1 MTPRFELLVFDW
13 DGTLM
18 DSTPHIALS
27 IQAACRDLGLPVPTF
42 EQASHII
49 GLGLQDAMR
58 WLLPDLGPADY
69 PRLVERYRV
78 HFLAGDR
85 QVALFSGVREG
96 LTRLAEQGYLLAVA
110 TGKSRQ
116 GLDRALGESGLVG
129 TFHAS
134 RCADEG
140 FPKPHPDMLQVL
152 MDPFGIAPERTLM
165 IGDTTHDVEMA
176 RNAGVTALA
185 VTYGAHDADKLRA
198 AGPSALVGS
207 FREVIAWL
215 DRTA

>member
-1 MTPRFELLVFDW
+1 MIRRFELLVFDW

-27 IQAACRDLGLPVPTF
+27 IQAACHDLGLPVPSF

-58 WLLPDLGPADY
+58 WLLPDLAPRDY

-85 QVALFSGVREG
+85 QVLLFAGVREG
-96 LTRLAEQGYLLAVA
+96 LSRLAEQGYLLAVA

-116 GLDRALGESGLVG
+116 GLDRSLAESGLAG
-129 TFHAS
+129 MFHAS

-140 FPKPHPDMLQVL
+140 FSKPHPEMLEVI
-152 MDPFGIAPERTLM
+152 MDSFGVARERTLM

-176 RNAGVTALA
+176 HNAGVTALA
-185 VTYGAHDADKLRA
+185 VTYGAHDADKLMA
-198 AGPSALVGS
+198 ASPSALAGS
-207 FREVIAWL
+207 FAEVMAWL
-215 DRTA
+215 DQTT